1 MTPADAPRSREPL
14 GAGDPRSRAAD
25 NSGLEI
31 LDHEVRPAAGEPE
44 GALIL
49 LHGRGTDE
57 HDLFPLL
64 DLFDPKRR
72 LVGYTPGG
80 PLSLPPG
87 GRHWY
92 AVPRVGYPDPD
103 TFFASLERLEA
114 FVDATGVPLERTVLG
129 GFSQGTAMA
138 YALGLRAG
146 RPRPAAILA
155 LSGFIPSVPGWEAD
169 LESRAGLPV
178 AISHGTRDPVIPVEF
193 AHDARARLEA
203 AGADV
208 TYHESPVGHT
218 IDPRFLATLPA
229 LVSRATGG
237 L

>member
-1 MTPADAPRSREPL
+1 MS
-14 GAGDPRSRAAD
+14 AA
-25 NSGLEI
+25 GLEI
-31 LDHEVRPAAGEPE
+31 LDHEVRPAAGEPQ

-57 HDLFPLL
+57 RDLFPLL
-64 DLFDPKRR
+64 DLLDPKRR

-80 PLSLPPG
+80 PLALPPG

-114 FVDATGVPLERTVLG
+114 FVDATGVPLDRTVIG
-129 GFSQGTAMA
+129 GFSQGTAMS

-146 RPRPAAILA
+146 RPRPAAIVA
-155 LSGFIPSVPGWEAD
+155 LSGFIPTVPGWEAD
-169 LESRAGLPV
+169 LESRAGLPI
-178 AISHGTRDPVIPVEF
+178 AIAHGTMDPVIPVEF

-208 TYHESPVGHT
+208 TYHESPIGHT
-218 IDPRFLATLPA
+218 IDPRFLATLPD

>member
-1 MTPADAPRSREPL
+1 MSST
-14 GAGDPRSRAAD
+14 
-25 NSGLEI
+25 GLDV
-31 LDHEVRPAAGEPE
+31 LDHLVRPAAGEAE

-49 LHGRGTDE
+49 MHGRATSE

-64 DLFDPKRR
+64 DVLDPKRR

-80 PLSLPPG
+80 PFSLPPG

-103 TFFASLERLEA
+103 SFFSSLERLEA
-114 FVDATGVPLERTVLG
+114 FVDATGVPPERVVLG

-146 RPRPAAILA
+146 RPRPAGIIA
-155 LSGFIPSVPGWEAD
+155 LSGFIPTVEGWEAD
-169 LESRAGLPV
+169 LESRAGMPV
-178 AISHGTRDPVIPVEF
+178 AIGHGTRDPVISVEF
-193 AHDARARLEA
+193 ARDARDRLQA

-208 TYHESPVGHT
+208 TYHESAIPHT
-218 IDPRFLATLPA
+218 IDPRFLATFPDLIA
-229 LVSRATGG
+229 RATGAV
-237 L
+237 

>member
-1 MTPADAPRSREPL
+1 MNAT
-14 GAGDPRSRAAD
+14 
-25 NSGLEI
+25 GLDV
-31 LDHEVRPAAGEPE
+31 LDHLARPAAGEPE

-49 LHGRGTDE
+49 LHGRGADE
-57 HDLFPLL
+57 HDLFGLHDLL
-64 DLFDPKRR
+64 DPKRR
-72 LVGYTPGG
+72 LAAYTAGG

-103 TFFASLERLEA
+103 TFFGSLERLEA

-129 GFSQGTAMA
+129 GFSQGTAMS

-155 LSGFIPSVPGWEAD
+155 LSGFIPTVPGFEVD
-169 LESRAGLPV
+169 LASRSGLPV
-178 AISHGTRDPVIPVEF
+178 AIGHGTRDPVIPVEF
-193 AHDARARLEA
+193 AHDARSRLEA

-208 TYHESPVGHT
+208 TYNESPIGHQ
-218 IDPRFLATLPA
+218 IDPRFLATLPD
-229 LVSRATGG
+229 LVSRAISAAP
-237 L
+237 

>member
-1 MTPADAPRSREPL
+1 MSA
-14 GAGDPRSRAAD
+14 AGLQ
-25 NSGLEI
+25 G
-31 LDHEVRPAAGEPE
+31 LDHLVRPAAGEPE

-49 LHGRGTDE
+49 LHGRGVDQ

-64 DLFDPKRR
+64 DLLDPKRK

-103 TFFASLERLEA
+103 TFFDSLERLEA
-114 FVDATGVPLERTVLG
+114 FVDATGVPPERTVLG
-129 GFSQGTAMA
+129 GFSQGTAMS
-138 YALGLRAG
+138 YALGLRAE

-155 LSGFIPSVPGWEAD
+155 LSGIIPAAPGWEAD
-169 LESRAGLPV
+169 LGSRKGLPV
-178 AISHGTRDPVIPVEF
+178 AIGHGTRDPIISVDF
-193 AHDARARLEA
+193 ARDARDRLEA

-208 TYHESPVGHT
+208 TYHESPIGHT
-218 IDPRFLATLPA
+218 IDPRFLATLPE
-229 LVSRATGG
+229 LVARAIGAAP
-237 L
+237 

>member
-1 MTPADAPRSREPL
+1 MSAT
-14 GAGDPRSRAAD
+14 
-25 NSGLEI
+25 GLEI

-49 LHGRGTDE
+49 LHGRGADE
-57 HDLFPLL
+57 RDLVPLL
-64 DLFDPKRR
+64 DLLDPKRR

-80 PLSLPPG
+80 PLALPPG

-92 AVPRVGYPDPD
+92 VVPRVGYPEPES
-103 TFFASLERLEA
+103 FFGSLERLEA
-114 FVDATGVPLERTVLG
+114 FVDATGVPLDRTVLG
-129 GFSQGTAMA
+129 GFSQGTAMS

-146 RPRPAAILA
+146 RPKPAAILA
-155 LSGFIPSVPGWEAD
+155 LSGFIPTVPGWEAD
-169 LESRAGLPV
+169 LEARAGLPV
-178 AISHGTRDPVIPVEF
+178 AIGHGTMDPVIPVEF
-193 AHDARARLEA
+193 ARDARARLEA

-218 IDPRFLATLPA
+218 IDPRFLATLPD
-229 LVSRATGG
+229 LVTRATGG

>member
-1 MTPADAPRSREPL
+1 MATT
-14 GAGDPRSRAAD
+14 
-25 NSGLEI
+25 GLDV
-31 LDHEVRPAAGEPE
+31 LDHRVRPAAGEPE

-49 LHGRGTDE
+49 LHGRGADE
-57 HDLFPLL
+57 HDLHPLL
-64 DLFDPKRR
+64 DLLDPKRR

-92 AVPRVGYPDPD
+92 AVPRVGFPDPD

-114 FVDATGVPLERTVLG
+114 FVEATGVPPEKIVLG
-129 GFSQGTAMA
+129 GFSQGTAMS
-138 YALGLRAG
+138 YALSLRAG
-146 RPRPAAILA
+146 RPSPAALVA
-155 LSGFIPSVPGWEAD
+155 LSGFIPTVPGFEVD

-178 AISHGTRDPVIPVEF
+178 AIGHGTQDPVIPVEF
-193 AHDARARLEA
+193 ARDARERLEA

-208 TYHESPVGHT
+208 TYHESPIGHT
-218 IDPRFLATLPA
+218 IDPRFLATIPDV
-229 LVSRATGG
+229 VSRATGG

>member
-1 MTPADAPRSREPL
+1 MATT
-14 GAGDPRSRAAD
+14 
-25 NSGLEI
+25 GLDV
-31 LDHEVRPAAGEPE
+31 LDHRVRPAAGEPE

-49 LHGRGTDE
+49 LHGRGADE
-57 HDLFPLL
+57 HDLHPLL
-64 DLFDPKRR
+64 DLLDPKRR

-92 AVPRVGYPDPD
+92 AVPRVGFPDPD

-114 FVDATGVPLERTVLG
+114 FVEATGVPPEKIVLG
-129 GFSQGTAMA
+129 GFSQGTAMS
-138 YALGLRAG
+138 YALSLRAG
-146 RPRPAAILA
+146 RPSPAALVA
-155 LSGFIPSVPGWEAD
+155 LSGFIPTVPGFEVD

-178 AISHGTRDPVIPVEF
+178 SIGHGTQDPVIPVEF
-193 AHDARARLEA
+193 ARDARERLEA

-208 TYHESPVGHT
+208 TYHESPIGHT
-218 IDPRFLATLPA
+218 IDPRFLATIPDV
-229 LVSRATGG
+229 VSRATGG

>member
-1 MTPADAPRSREPL
+1 MTA
-14 GAGDPRSRAAD
+14 AGLDV
-25 NSGLEI
+25 
-31 LDHEVRPAAGEPE
+31 LDHLARPAAGEPE

-49 LHGRGTDE
+49 LHGRGADE
-57 HDLFPLL
+57 HDLFGLL
-64 DLFDPKRR
+64 DLLDPKRR
-72 LVGYTPGG
+72 LAAYTAGG

-92 AVPRVGYPDPD
+92 RVPRVGYPDPD

-129 GFSQGTAMA
+129 GFSQGTAMS

-155 LSGFIPSVPGWEAD
+155 LSGFIPTVPGFEVD
-169 LESRAGLPV
+169 LASRSGLPV
-178 AISHGTRDPVIPVEF
+178 AIGHGTRDPVIPVEF
-193 AHDARARLEA
+193 ARDARSRLEA

-208 TYHESPVGHT
+208 TYHESPIGHQ

-229 LVSRATGG
+229 FVERAISAAP
-237 L
+237 